1 MSRKDGRPRVT
12 PDLSH
17 ELAAPDYWGD
27 QRDADARYALDL
39 TKEHPDDER

>member
-17 ELAAPDYWGD
+17 ELAQTP
-27 QRDADARYALDL
+27 
-39 TKEHPDDER
+39 ENEENHDDER

>member
-17 ELAAPDYWGD
+17 ELAATPEE
-27 QRDADARYALDL
+27 AEATAYAP
-39 TKEHPDDER
+39 TSPTPDDDDLGF